1 MKKQHFLIGITLICV
16 LFVVVNF
23 YSRKMHSSKIFSED
37 IASESDRTREEIK
50 PGGNLEKHYI
60 PEGNPFDMQ
69 SQEYDNDNFKFS
81 KSSQPTKTLTTT
93 TATSTTT
100 KLITSTTAITKQLN
114 NVKEILPLKSKK
126 ENLKKKPNVSKSN
139 NTLLEI
145 KMNHLKNNNTA
156 TVTARVNK
164 SNRSSSAVKGNLSK
178 QLSSNIAKV
187 INTTLLTPKVN
198 TVSGVRIYSWNGSW
212 SLSSM
217 CEGLQVKD
225 FQEATLNTM
234 SGQTPIFVYSE
245 TQDKYVSHDIIRTGW
260 WEHHLAVPMVTMM
273 QQDPSLTFLD
283 IGANIGAFTLEIA
296 KMGRKTI
303 SVEPLRDNIQRLC
316 CSVHKGKLE
325 SMITIVANAISNK
338 HLQVTL
344 GKDLDNVGG
353 TFVNKDNP
361 AKVAQIVMNGEYSTP
376 VNTILLDDLLGLPEK
391 PKRVLIKMD
400 VEGYEQ
406 YVLEGGTYFFKQVF
420 VKAVF
425 MEWTY
430 SNNPSIRDSII
441 KFMVNRDFLPYSL
454 SMHESILES
463 PYDAWPGNIVWIN
476 QIKK

>member
-16 LFVVVNF
+16 LFVVVSF
-23 YSRKMHSSKIFSED
+23 YSRRIHSSNTISED
-37 IASESDRTREEIK
+37 IPLDRTREELK
-50 PGGNLEKHYI
+50 PAEKEQKHYI
-60 PEGNPFDMQ
+60 PEGNPFDLH
-69 SQEYDNDNFKFS
+69 SQKNDNDNVKLS
-81 KSSQPTKTLTTT
+81 QSSQPAKILTT
-93 TATSTTT
+93 TATSPTT
-100 KLITSTTAITKQLN
+100 KLMTTTAAITKQLN
-114 NVKEILPLKSKK
+114 EMKQMLSSRKDKTSVLKS
-126 ENLKKKPNVSKSN
+126 NN
-139 NTLLEI
+139 NTLL
-145 KMNHLKNNNTA
+145 A
-156 TVTARVNK
+156 TKINQVVKENSSK
-164 SNRSSSAVKGNLSK
+164 FSNL
-178 QLSSNIAKV
+178 AKV
-187 INTTLLTPKVN
+187 KNTTLLTPKVG
-198 TVSGVRIYSWNGSW
+198 TVNGVRIYSWNGSW
-212 SLSSM
+212 SLSTM
-217 CEGLQVKD
+217 CEGLKVKD

-273 QQDPSLTFLD
+273 QKDPSLTFLD

-316 CSVHKGKLE
+316 CSVYKGKLGNL
-325 SMITIVANAISNK
+325 ITIVANAISNK

-361 AKVAQIVMNGEYSTP
+361 VKVAQIVMNGEYSTP

-406 YVLEGGTYFFKQVF
+406 YVLEGGTYFFQQVF
-420 VKAVF
+420 VKAIF

-441 KFMVNRDFLPYSL
+441 RFMVKRNFLPYSL

-476 QIKK
+476 QNKE